1 MNINACVVSGNLT
14 REPVMRPNETGDG
27 GVLSFSIASNERH
40 RDPQTGEFVEYPNYF
55 DCAVFGRRAVA
66 LQNILHKGTKV
77 CVKGHLHYSTYQSK
91 TDGSTRRSI
100 QIYVDDL
107 DFLSNHA
114 GQGNGTPQQGQYGGN
129 SGGYGNGS
137 NAQPRQRTT
146 QAQAPASNQ
155 PAVDN
160 GYDEDLPF

>member
-14 REPVMRPNETGDG
+14 RDPVMRPNETGDG

-40 RDPQTGEFVEYPNYF
+40 RDSQTGEFVEYPNYF
-55 DCAVFGRRAVA
+55 DCTVFGRRAVA

-91 TDGSTRRSI
+91 VDGSTRRSI

-107 DFLSNHA
+107 DFLSSHA
-114 GQGNGTPQQGQYGGN
+114 SQGNGNGAQQHGQYGGN
-129 SGGYGNGS
+129 HGGYGNVS
-137 NAQPRQRTT
+137 AQQNPHS
-146 QAQAPASNQ
+146 APSQ
-155 PAVDN
+155 PATDD
-160 GYDEDLPF
+160 GYDDGVPF